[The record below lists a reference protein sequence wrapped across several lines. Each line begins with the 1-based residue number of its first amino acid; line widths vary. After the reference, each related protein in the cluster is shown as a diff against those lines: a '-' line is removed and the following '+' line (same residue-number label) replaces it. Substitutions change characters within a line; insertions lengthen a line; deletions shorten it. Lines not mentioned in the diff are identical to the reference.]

1 MRLTRHTDHAFRAL
15 IYMGLLDRGELVTIG
30 RIAEDYA
37 ISRNHLMKVMQKL
50 VQNGFVASTRGKHGG
65 VCLGVSPGDI
75 RLGDVARVTEGQDQ
89 VNACLDSNGDREC
102 PLQPD
107 CPLHHAMGE
116 AMDAFYAVLDRYTL
130 ADMLADPERLGALL
144 GFESTTASGA
154 GASGR

>member
-30 RIAEDYA
+30 RIAEEYA

-65 VCLGVSPGDI
+65 VRLAVSAHGI
-75 RLGDVARVTEGQDQ
+75 RLGDVARVTEVQDQ
-89 VNACLDSNGDREC
+89 VNACLDSDGDRDC

-107 CPLHHAMGE
+107 CPLHQAMGE
-116 AMDAFYAVLDRYTL
+116 AMEAFFAVLDRYTL
-130 ADMLADPERLGALL
+130 ADMLAEPERLGVLL
-144 GFESTTASGA
+144 GLHDTRVDGC
-154 GASGR
+154 ASGR